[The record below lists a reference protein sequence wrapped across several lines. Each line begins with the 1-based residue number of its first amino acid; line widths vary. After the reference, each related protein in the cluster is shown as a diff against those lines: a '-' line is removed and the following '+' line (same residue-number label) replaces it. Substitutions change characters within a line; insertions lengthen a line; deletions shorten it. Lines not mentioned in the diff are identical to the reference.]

1 MGRKSNF
8 SGSSGNPLL
17 FFHQKNF
24 DMREEIDM
32 NSKFEAILTAL
43 DEIRNGS
50 SSVEKVYDTKSLS
63 DYLKIG
69 KSAIEKLRQEGE
81 LAYSKIGRTI
91 IYTQSDVDALIQN
104 NHVNYVR

>member
-1 MGRKSNF
+1 MT
-8 SGSSGNPLL
+8 
-17 FFHQKNF
+17 
-24 DMREEIDM
+24 EEVNM
-32 NSKFEAILTAL
+32 KEKFEAILTAL

-69 KSAIEKLRQEGE
+69 KSAIEKLRQDGE
-81 LAYSKIGRTI
+81 QAYSKIGRTI
-91 IYTQSDVDALIQN
+91 IYAQADVDALIQN